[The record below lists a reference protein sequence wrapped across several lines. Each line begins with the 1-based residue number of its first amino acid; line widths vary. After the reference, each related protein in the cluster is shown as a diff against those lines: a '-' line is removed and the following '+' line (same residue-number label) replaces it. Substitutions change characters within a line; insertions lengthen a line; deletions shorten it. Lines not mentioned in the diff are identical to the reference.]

1 MPFCGKRIS
10 FFFLPMVAKDCR
22 LLKLVV
28 DHGGKGK
35 QIDGLYLITDQG
47 ERLIERV
54 SEALAGGVRVLQY
67 RDKER
72 SFGARLELG
81 RELKAIC
88 ASVKVAFIVNDD
100 LELASALDADGLH
113 LGQEDGDPV
122 RARAALGPGKILGVS
137 THSLAEALAAQ
148 EAGADY
154 VGFGAVY
161 PTASKEVPAIQGPKA
176 LAALKAELRIPVV
189 AIGGITRDNAGAL
202 VDCGADAVAV
212 ISSVLSARSPGL
224 AACELALLFN
234 RRAPY
239 PRGAVLTVAGSDSGG
254 GAGIQGDLKT
264 ITLLGSYGASVLTAL
279 TAQNTRGVSSIHPV
293 PPAFLA
299 EQLEAVLSDLPID
312 VVKVGML
319 FSPDNASVLA
329 DCLARRRI
337 RMTVLDPV
345 MSAKGGMELLEDEA
359 LAVLK
364 KRLIPLCYL
373 LTPNIPEAERLTGLS
388 ITDSGGMELAARAL
402 HLMGARNV
410 LVKGG
415 HLSEGVVTDL
425 LFDGAGFTRF
435 SAPRTLSR
443 NTHGTGC
450 ALASAIA
457 SFLAQGEPLPGA
469 VLRAKLFIT
478 RAIKF
483 AHPLG
488 KGHGPVNHFLAAK
501 DQTEP

>member
-1 MPFCGKRIS
+1 
-10 FFFLPMVAKDCR
+10 

-28 DHGGKGK
+28 DHSGKAKRIG
-35 QIDGLYLITDQG
+35 GLYLITDQG
-47 ERLIERV
+47 ERLLERV
-54 SEALAGGVRVLQY
+54 RDALSGGVRVLQY
-67 RDKER
+67 RDKQGN
-72 SFGARLELG
+72 FGERLELG
-81 RELKAIC
+81 RELKSLC
-88 ASVKVAFIVNDD
+88 ADFKVCFIVNDD

-113 LGQEDGDPV
+113 LGQEDGDPAA
-122 RARAALGPGKILGVS
+122 ARAALGPEKILGVS
-137 THSLAEALAAQ
+137 THSLEEALAAQ
-148 EAGADY
+148 AAGADY
-154 VGFGAVY
+154 VGFGAIY

-176 LAALKAELRIPVV
+176 LATLKGAMQIPVV

-202 VDCGADAVAV
+202 IDCGADAVAV

-234 RRAPY
+234 RRAAF

-264 ITLLGSYGASVLTAL
+264 ITLLGSYGASAITAL
-279 TAQNTRGVSSIHPV
+279 TAQNTKGVSSIHPV

-299 EQLEAVLSDLPID
+299 QQIEAVLSDLPID

-319 FSPDNASVLA
+319 FSADNAEVLA
-329 DCLARRRI
+329 DSLSSRRI

-345 MSAKGGMELLEDEA
+345 MSAKGGTTLLEDSA
-359 LAVLK
+359 LRVLK
-364 KRLIPLCYL
+364 KRLIPLSYL
-373 LTPNIPEAERLTGLS
+373 LTPNIPEAERLTGLT
-388 ITDSGGMELAARAL
+388 ITDAAGMELAARAL

-415 HLSEGVVTDL
+415 HLSEGVVTDI
-425 LFDGAGFTRF
+425 LFDGIGFTRF
-435 SAPRTLSR
+435 TAPRTLSR
-443 NTHGTGC
+443 HTHGTGC

-457 SFLAQGEPLPGA
+457 SYLAQGEPLPGA

-478 RAIKF
+478 RAIKS

-501 DQTEP
+501 DQAEP

>member
-1 MPFCGKRIS
+1 MP
-10 FFFLPMVAKDCR
+10 V
-22 LLKLVV
+22 LKLVV

-35 QIDGLYLITDQG
+35 QIGGLYLITDQG
-47 ERLIERV
+47 ERLLERV
-54 SEALAGGVRVLQY
+54 SDALAGGVSVLQY
-67 RDKER
+67 RDKGG

-81 RELKAIC
+81 QELKELC
-88 ASVKVAFIVNDD
+88 ARFKVTFIVNDD
-100 LELASALDADGLH
+100 LELARALDADGVH

-122 RARAALGPGKILGVS
+122 LARAALGPGKILGVS
-137 THSLAEALAAQ
+137 THSLEEALAAQ
-148 EAGADY
+148 AAGADY
-154 VGFGAVY
+154 VGFGAIY
-161 PTASKEVPAIQGPKA
+161 PTLSKEVPAIQGPKA
-176 LAALKAELRIPVV
+176 LAALKGALRIPVV

-202 VDCGADAVAV
+202 VDGGADAVAV

-264 ITLLGSYGASVLTAL
+264 IALLGSYGASALTAL
-279 TAQNTRGVSSIHPV
+279 TAQNTRGVASIHPV
-293 PPAFLA
+293 PPEFLA

-312 VVKVGML
+312 VVKIGML
-319 FSPDNASVLA
+319 CSPENAGVLA
-329 DCLARRRI
+329 ESLSAHHV

-345 MSAKGGMELLEDEA
+345 MSAKGGAALLADEA
-359 LAVLK
+359 LTVLK
-364 KRLIPLCYL
+364 QRLIPLCYL
-373 LTPNIPEAERLTGLS
+373 LTPNIPEAERLTGLT
-388 ITDSGGMELAARAL
+388 ITDQAGMELAARAL

-415 HLSEGVVTDL
+415 HLSEGVVTDI
-425 LFDGAGFTRF
+425 LFDGGGFTRF

-478 RAIKF
+478 RAIKY

-488 KGHGPVNHFLAAK
+488 KGHGPVNHYLAAK
-501 DQTEP
+501 DQAEP